1 MNCKL
6 AKLRVDNDLFSKVPD
21 KCLGRFKYLGEQ
33 DKLAFKSVG
42 QVASNSTLST
52 SYEFKQ

>member
-6 AKLRVDNDLFSKVPD
+6 AKLRVDNDLFDKVPD
-21 KCLGRFKYLGEQ
+21 ECLGRYKYLWEQ

-42 QVASNSTLST
+42 QVASNSTLSI
-52 SYEFKQ
+52 SYKFKQ